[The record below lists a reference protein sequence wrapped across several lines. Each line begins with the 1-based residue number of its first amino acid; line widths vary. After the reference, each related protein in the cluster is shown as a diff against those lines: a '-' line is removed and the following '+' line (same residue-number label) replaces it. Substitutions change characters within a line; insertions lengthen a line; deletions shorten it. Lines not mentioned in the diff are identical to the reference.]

1 MQKPRHFHL
10 ANVRFAA
17 SYRLEAVRNMNT
29 ALNFYLDTLHTI
41 HEMRTHFLRWHLLL
55 RVRIGVVVAR
65 LELNVYTVR
74 VGNARR

>member
-1 MQKPRHFHL
+1 
-10 ANVRFAA
+10 
-17 SYRLEAVRNMNT
+17 MNT